1 MKLARAPH
9 GELARYLTHVDHD
22 AHVAFVCEAGDAIVG
37 DARYVANPDRS
48 SGELGIVVADE
59 WHHTGIAQRLMAA
72 LLDAA
77 RARGL
82 KKMQGLVSA
91 DNRDMLEFVRELG
104 FEASAGPEG
113 TGTVRIAKT
122 L

>member
-1 MKLARAPH
+1 MKLA
-9 GELARYLTHVDHD
+9 GSVNDELVDYRTHVDHD
-22 AHVAFVCEAGDAIVG
+22 THMAFVCVAGDAIVG
-37 DARYVANPDRS
+37 DARYVSSADRAS
-48 SGELGIVVADE
+48 CELGIVIADD

-82 KKMQGLVSA
+82 KRMHGLVYA
-91 DNRDMLEFVRELG
+91 DNRDMLDFTRELG
-104 FEASAGPEG
+104 FEPSAGPEG
-113 TGTVRIAKT
+113 TGTVRIAKE